1 MKMTEDKGNAR
12 YVINAHAPG
21 RVTINHSVY
30 TRSLVIGPQRLVA
43 EWRPRNLDELESED
57 IDVVLEGAPD
67 IVLLGTGNRQRF
79 PATEILRRFAEAGVG
94 CEVMDNAAAC
104 RTYTV
109 LMAEQR
115 RVIAALLLA
124 D

>member
-1 MKMTEDKGNAR
+1 MKMTEDKGDAR

-21 RVTINHSVY
+21 QVTINHSVY
-30 TRSLVIGPQRLVA
+30 TRSLIVTPERLVSD
-43 EWRPRNLDELESED
+43 WRPQNLNELEDSD
-57 IDVVLEGAPD
+57 IDAILAQTPE
-67 IVLLGTGNRQRF
+67 IVLLGTGLRQRF
-79 PATEILRRFAEAGVG
+79 PDSAVLRRFSVSGIG

-109 LMAEQR
+109 LMAER
-115 RVIAALLLA
+115 RLVAAALLLG

>member
-1 MKMTEDKGNAR
+1 MSEDKGNAR

-43 EWRPRNLDELESED
+43 EWRPRNLDE
-57 IDVVLEGAPD
+57 
-67 IVLLGTGNRQRF
+67 
-79 PATEILRRFAEAGVG
+79 
-94 CEVMDNAAAC
+94 AC

-115 RVIAALLLA
+115 RVVAALLLA